1 MSRSMSFVI
10 AEEEYAIPLTRV
22 HELAPEAGITPLPST
37 PPFVLGLLSLHGI
50 AVPVLDLQLRFRGTA
65 ARSDSR
71 RSVLVLQL
79 PIRGVRRLVG
89 IAIDALGRVLQI
101 DEGRLQPPPDLD
113 TVISLEFLAGVVE
126 REGRFVFC
134 LDVDRL
140 LRADEADAVAQLAEE
155 AAVRPAA
162 PAPQARHAYLCARV
176 AGERCAV
183 PLASLDEI
191 ASCGTIARIP
201 GAASYV
207 LGAANVRGTIV
218 PVVDVGQRF
227 GLRGTTPAGGDAS
240 LLLATP
246 DGRQQIAARVEAVEG
261 LFHVLASEVNATP
274 PFGARFPGEVVEAM
288 VPLDGAFVPVLDV
301 ARVLAEDAGSGGT
314 ARDTSLSPQGVRR
327 R

>member
-1 MSRSMSFVI
+1 MSFVI
-10 AEEEYAIPLTRV
+10 AGDEYAIPLTRV

-37 PPFVLGLLSLHGI
+37 PPFVLGLLSLHGA
-50 AVPVLDLQLRFRGTA
+50 AVPVLDLQLRFRGTGGGA
-65 ARSDSR
+65 GLR

-89 IAIDALGRVLQI
+89 IAIDTLGRVLQI

-113 TVISLEFLAGVVE
+113 TVISLEFLTGVVE

-155 AAVRPAA
+155 AAARPAA
-162 PAPQARHAYLCARV
+162 AAPQARHAYLSVRV

-191 ASCGTIARIP
+191 APCGAIARIP
-201 GAASYV
+201 GAAAYV
-207 LGAANVRGTIV
+207 VGAANVRGTIV
-218 PVVDVGQRF
+218 PVVDIGQRF
-227 GLRGTTPAGGDAS
+227 GLGRASLAAGEAS
-240 LLLATP
+240 LLLATL
-246 DGRQQIAARVEAVEG
+246 DGRQQVAARVDAVDG
-261 LFHVLASEVNATP
+261 LFHVLASEVDATP

-288 VPLDGAFVPVLDV
+288 VPLGGAFVPVLDV
-301 ARVLAEDAGSGGT
+301 ARVLAEDVRSASTPPATAG
-314 ARDTSLSPQGVRR
+314 
-327 R
+327 